1 MSAAPRPLRVAD
13 VVTESGAWDWER
25 LGAMLPR
32 EKLDLIA
39 SIQPLQSDFGVDT
52 SRWGMDYLICDSV
65 LAPLETSVSVVVR
78 PGAKRGR
85 GLSMDHI
92 FFTLAPVDIA
102 NLVEKEQED
111 SYPISAMP
119 LTIAQKMR
127 FDPGG

>member
-39 SIQPLQSDFGVDT
+39 SIQPLQT
-52 SRWGMDYLICDSV
+52 
-65 LAPLETSVSVVVR
+65 
-78 PGAKRGR
+78 KRGR